1 MPERDP
7 EAVRRFVEQFAS
19 TMVTAGLPRMPARV
33 FAALQASD
41 SGRMTAAELAEM
53 LQASPAAI
61 SGAVRYMIP
70 LDLVRRER
78 EPGSRRDVYVVDSD
92 TWYEATLH
100 REQVVARWQ
109 ASAEEGVKV
118 LGRDTPAGARID
130 ETVQFFRFV
139 RERLPALVKEWQTVK
154 EGLRGS

>member
-1 MPERDP
+1 VAERDP

-19 TMVTAGLPRMPARV
+19 AMVEAGLARMPARV

-41 SGRMTAAELAEM
+41 TGRMTAAELAET
-53 LQASPAAI
+53 LQVSPAAV

-70 LDLVRRER
+70 VNLVRRER

-92 TWYEATLH
+92 TWYEVILH
-100 REQVVARWQ
+100 RDQPLARWQ

-118 LGRDTPAGARID
+118 LGPDSPAGARM
-130 ETVQFFRFV
+130 EESLVFFRFL
-139 RERLPALVKEWQTVK
+139 REQLPRMLKEWQK
-154 EGLRGS
+154 IKDEMRDA